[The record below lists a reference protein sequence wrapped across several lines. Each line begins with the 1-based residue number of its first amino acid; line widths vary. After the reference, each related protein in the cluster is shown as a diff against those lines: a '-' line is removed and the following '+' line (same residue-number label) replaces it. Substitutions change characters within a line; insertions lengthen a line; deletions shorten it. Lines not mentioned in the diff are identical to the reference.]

1 MALGKNLFL
10 QFAPMASWITQ
21 KKTVSKSIKKWRN
34 QYNSVSCLFTF
45 CLLLKIPNTLMET
58 TLETQ
63 GIMPSLV
70 PIGTLQTF
78 AVASWRGRCFQVLFR
93 FCADSV
99 KKFYFSASAHTYLSV
114 AVHVWSQCSRQS
126 AQQLSTVS
134 QQRTSEVAARRSRC
148 QPNAS
153 V

>member
-58 TLETQ
+58 TL
-63 GIMPSLV
+63 GIYGTMPSLV
-70 PIGTLQTF
+70 PIGTLCMETSPDCSTELKRSSSFWVFCPQLQDFHPRPSRKSFGIFTRIFTPDSFF
-78 AVASWRGRCFQVLFR
+78 AFRNCIFILITDRGSH
-93 FCADSV
+93 D
-99 KKFYFSASAHTYLSV
+99 
-114 AVHVWSQCSRQS
+114 
-126 AQQLSTVS
+126 
-134 QQRTSEVAARRSRC
+134 ARRLS
-148 QPNAS
+148 QGKKS
-153 V
+153 